1 LRASYAKI
9 FLLLC
14 EQTFI
19 DRSSQ
24 NLPTFDSLSKLWPL
38 TQRVILGLPFVG
50 QWKANAT
57 KSRPRL
63 SKKEASYERTISR
76 EGDYLVFASSGGVSK
91 AAIRQFKIRCDSLL
105 HPLPTGPVLSCGYTA
120 PNRVD
125 GETKDPN
132 QSNLFWTREV
142 SPDGQEMTISE
153 YKDKARSKETPVI

>member
-1 LRASYAKI
+1 MSAPYATCRWIAALAVLETVLRAQQA
-9 FLLLC
+9 
-14 EQTFI
+14 T
-19 DRSSQ
+19 
-24 NLPTFDSLSKLWPL
+24 LPPPEKD
-38 TQRVILGLPFVG
+38 PFVG

-91 AAIRQFKIRCDSLL
+91 AAIRQFKILCDGLF
-105 HPLPTGPVLSCGYTA
+105 HPLPTGPVLSCGYSA

-132 QSNLFWTREV
+132 HSNLFWTREI

-153 YKDKARSKETPVI
+153 YKDKARSKLRLVMVLDRVK